1 MNRTIDIELVGLLFH
16 MEERAHAQLQAY
28 LNSISAALANTEGKE
43 EIIREVEAR
52 LAELFREALGEG
64 RQVVAFDDVTAA
76 CAQIGSPED
85 FVDGDEEPATASSTA
100 GGNRRLFRD
109 PENGLVGGVATGMAH
124 YFDTD
129 PVWLRVLTLVIMLF
143 TGIGLPIYLVLWII
157 TPKAETVADRMA
169 MRGERATFEN
179 IKSRVQSEYE
189 RVETHLRKQRPG
201 QQLAAFIREFFLV
214 LGKIASW
221 FFRGIGWVFL
231 LALVVMLFSAA
242 FGVFA
247 LLTGWGD
254 VVIDG
259 INVGPEPGTVA
270 RWLELMLPRGISAG
284 HLWVLAA
291 AFCALPLMLFTW
303 LLLRLI
309 FKSPLN
315 ATGSRAGFVAA
326 GVITLCGLIGGGI
339 VAGKT
344 GLEFREKTTSKEA
357 IELPSGLQRLELRAA
372 PSDAVHGDVP
382 ASFWVFNGADVS
394 VPLVE
399 VDIVYT
405 ESGEPELWVEKR
417 SRGLHKP
424 LSYQRVDHI
433 VYEPEISEEGVI
445 TLPSAL
451 TFPAADLY
459 RGQHVEVTLMVPAGV
474 ELVEDPSLDQ
484 LLHDV
489 ETIKK
494 RRKAD
499 EQVNLTVTALGD
511 TLRATLDVTTETLV
525 E

>member
-1 MNRTIDIELVGLLFH
+1 MNKTVDIELAGLLFH
-16 MEERAHAQLQAY
+16 VEEKAQARLQAY
-28 LNSISAALANTEGKE
+28 LNSIAAALANTEGKE

-64 RQVVAFDDVTAA
+64 REVVGLDDVAAA

-85 FVDGDEEPATASSTA
+85 FVDEDDAPAVPASHAS
-100 GGNRRLFRD
+100 GNRRLYRD

-129 PVWLRVLTLVIMLF
+129 PVWVRVLTLVIILF
-143 TGIGLPIYLVLWII
+143 TGIGLPIYVVLWII

-201 QQLAAFIREFFLV
+201 QQFAAFIREFFAV
-214 LGKIASW
+214 LGKIARW
-221 FFRGIGWVFL
+221 FFSGIGWVL
-231 LALVVMLFSAA
+231 LLSFVVMLFAAA

-247 LLTGWGD
+247 MLTGWGD

-270 RWLELMLPRGISAG
+270 RWLELVLPRGISAG

-303 LLLRLI
+303 LVLRLI

-326 GVITLCGLIGGGI
+326 SLITLCGLIGGGI

-357 IELPSGLQRLELRAA
+357 IELPSGLDRLELRAA
-372 PSDAVHGDVP
+372 PPDAVQGDVP
-382 ASFWVFNGADVS
+382 ASFWVFNGDEVA

-405 ESGEPELWVEKR
+405 EGGAPELWVEKR

-433 VYEPEISEEGVI
+433 VYAPEVSSEGVI

-451 TFPAADLY
+451 TFPAGDLY
-459 RGQHVEVTLMVPAGV
+459 RGQHVEVTLMVPEGV

-494 RRKAD
+494 RRNAD
-499 EQVNLTVTALGD
+499 EQVNLTLTALGD
-511 TLRATLDVTTETLV
+511 TLRATLNVSTETLP